1 MARRRKTRKA
11 RKDAV
16 TLSRNA
22 FIVLILFVVA
32 CTMLAVYAYLGYAGI
47 R

>member
-1 MARRRKTRKA
+1 MAKSKN
-11 RKDAV
+11 DSV

-32 CTMLAVYAYLGYAGI
+32 VTVLAVYAYLGYAQTY
-47 R
+47 

>member
-1 MARRRKTRKA
+1 MAKSRSK
-11 RKDAV
+11 KDSV
-16 TLSRNA
+16 TLTKNG

-32 CTMLAVYAYLGYAGI
+32 VTMLAVYAYLNYAGV

>member
-1 MARRRKTRKA
+1 MAKSK
-11 RKDAV
+11 KDSV
-16 TLSRNA
+16 TLTKNG

-32 CTMLAVYAYLGYAGI
+32 VTLLAAYAYLNFAGA

>member
-1 MARRRKTRKA
+1 MAKSKRSKG
-11 RKDAV
+11 DSI

-22 FIVLILFVVA
+22 FIGLILFVVA
-32 CTMLAVYAYLGYAGI
+32 CTILAVYAYLNYAGV

>member
-1 MARRRKTRKA
+1 MAKSKKSTN
-11 RKDAV
+11 DSV

-32 CTMLAVYAYLGYAGI
+32 CTILGVYAYLNYAGV